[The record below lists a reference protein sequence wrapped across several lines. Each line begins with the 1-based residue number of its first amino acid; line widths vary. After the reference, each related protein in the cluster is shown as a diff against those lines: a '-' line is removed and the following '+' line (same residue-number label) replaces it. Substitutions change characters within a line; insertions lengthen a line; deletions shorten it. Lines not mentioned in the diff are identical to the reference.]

1 MKRIIVIC
9 EGETEQE
16 FCDKILYPY
25 FLEQQIDVS
34 FRNIRGI
41 NKWSFF
47 KNLIENTLKND
58 GSVFLT
64 TLIDFYGIEKKH
76 HFPSWNDSLSV
87 EDKNSRMDFLETK
100 MKNDIDNQLN
110 FRFIPYIQLHE
121 FEGLLFNNIE
131 IFYNIFSEEDLVG
144 KDELKSVFRD
154 FSNPEMINDCVK
166 NAPSKRLKRI
176 VKDYNKLV
184 YGNILAEKIGL
195 QNIRNKCPRFSEW
208 IEKIEK
214 I

>member
-1 MKRIIVIC
+1 MKRIIIIC

-25 FLEQQIDVS
+25 FLEKQIDVS

-58 GSVFLT
+58 SSVFLT

-76 HFPSWNDSLSV
+76 HFPFWNDSLSV
-87 EDKNSRMDFLETK
+87 EDKNSRMDFLEK
-100 MKNDIDNQLN
+100 EMKNDIDNQLN

-121 FEGLLFNNIE
+121 FEGLLFNNIDV
-131 IFYNIFSEEDLVG
+131 FCNVFSEEDLVG
-144 KDELKSVFRD
+144 KDELISIFQD
-154 FSNPEMINDCVK
+154 FQNPEMINDSVE

-176 VKDYNKLV
+176 IQDYNKLV
-184 YGNILAEKIGL
+184 YGNILAESIGL
-195 QNIRNKCPRFSEW
+195 QNIRSKCPRFNKW